1 MRFLWSDER
10 GPIVEGAFNGLESA
24 CRRAEKRAFAGCRD
38 TSRKA

>member
-1 MRFLWSDER
+1 
-10 GPIVEGAFNGLESA
+10 VEGAFNGLESA